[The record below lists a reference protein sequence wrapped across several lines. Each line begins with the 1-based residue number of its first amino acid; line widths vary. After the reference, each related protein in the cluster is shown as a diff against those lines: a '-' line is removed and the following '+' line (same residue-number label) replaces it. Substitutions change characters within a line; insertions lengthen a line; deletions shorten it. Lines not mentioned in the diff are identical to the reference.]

1 MKKNIEKNYFL
12 KFCCLI
18 KNIKEKKI
26 KLKLVEKI
34 IDF

>member
-1 MKKNIEKNYFL
+1 MKKNIEKNYFR

-18 KNIKEKKI
+18 KNIKENKI
-26 KLKLVEKI
+26 KLKLVKKS